1 MFEPQMFEPLDQSQV
16 EGSPELEIVGDMVRR
31 ALPVAP
37 VLLLVCGLIW
47 GVDGALSS
55 AYGLALVLLNFLVAA
70 ALLSWAARVSPTM
83 LMAATLGGF
92 LVRMCLIVAAVLLVR
107 HASWAVMAPLLG
119 TILVTHIGLLMWE
132 TRYVSMSLAYPG
144 LKPRKGA

>member
-1 MFEPQMFEPLDQSQV
+1 MFEPIDQSQV
-16 EGSPELEIVGDMVRR
+16 EGSPEIEIARDMVRR

-55 AYGLALVLLNFLVAA
+55 AYGLALVLLNFLLAA
-70 ALLSWAARVSPTM
+70 ALLSWAARISPTM

-107 HASWAVMAPLLG
+107 HTSWAVMAPLLG
-119 TILVTHIGLLMWE
+119 TILVTHVGLLMWE

>member
-1 MFEPQMFEPLDQSQV
+1 MFEQIDSTYVQ
-16 EGSPELEIVGDMVRR
+16 GSPEVDIAKDMVRR

-37 VLLLVCGLIW
+37 VLVLVCGLIW

-55 AYGLALVLLNFLVAA
+55 AYGIGLVLINFVVAA
-70 ALLSWAARVSPTM
+70 SLLAWAARISPTA

-92 LVRMCLIVAAVLLVR
+92 LVRMGLIVAAVVLVQ
-107 HASWAVMAPLLG
+107 HQSWAVMAPMLG
-119 TILVTHIGLLMWE
+119 TILVTHIGLLLWE

-144 LKPRKGA
+144 LKPDQRKGA

>member
-1 MFEPQMFEPLDQSQV
+1 MFEQIDNTYV
-16 EGSPELEIVGDMVRR
+16 EGSPEVQIATDMVRR

-37 VLLLVCGLIW
+37 VLILVCGLIW

-55 AYGLALVLLNFLVAA
+55 GYGILLVLINFVVAA
-70 ALLSWAARVSPTM
+70 SMLAYAARISPAM

-92 LVRMCLIVAAVLLVR
+92 IVRMGLIVAAVVLVQ
-107 HASWAVMAPLLG
+107 HQSWAVMTPMLF
-119 TILVTHIGLLMWE
+119 TILITHVGLLMWE
-132 TRYVSMSLAYPG
+132 TRFVSMSLAHPG

>member
-1 MFEPQMFEPLDQSQV
+1 MFEQIDSTYV
-16 EGSPELEIVGDMVRR
+16 EGSPEVQIATDMVRR

-37 VLLLVCGLIW
+37 VLILVCGLIW

-55 AYGLALVLLNFLVAA
+55 GYGILLVLINFVVAA
-70 ALLSWAARVSPTM
+70 SMLAYAARISPAM

-92 LVRMCLIVAAVLLVR
+92 IVRMGLIVAAVVLVQ
-107 HASWAVMAPLLG
+107 HQSWAVMTPMLF
-119 TILVTHIGLLMWE
+119 TILITHVGLLMWE
-132 TRYVSMSLAYPG
+132 TRFVSMSLAHPG